1 MPIAKSDQLFQLI
14 KSLDKAEKRNF
25 KLYARRLD
33 SNKNPFFI
41 QVFDIIDKSRSSDDL
56 QILKKL
62 PDLTPAKLSNI
73 KRHLY
78 GQILTSLRLIHS
90 NKDPSI
96 QIREQ
101 IDHSQILY
109 GKGLYLQS
117 LKILDRARVLAQKA
131 NNDILLFEI
140 LEREKL
146 IESRHITRSRK
157 IKGKVEDLIDTSSEL
172 KQSISNASDLI
183 NLNLKIH
190 GLYIKKGHVRN
201 EMDMDFAKDYFFSNL
216 QWVSKSTSGF
226 FETVSLHQAYVW
238 YYYTSLDFPKCYKH
252 AKIWVDAFED
262 HPIMME
268 KDPDLY
274 LRGLHYLLTILFY
287 MDHKDGFRKYF
298 RKLIQFHE
306 SYQKEWN
313 ETTRMIYFIYGYNAR
328 INNHF
333 IKGEFQNVCDM
344 SNDIKKQILKFEGSL
359 DRHRQIT
366 FYYKLAWSF
375 IAIGDYNTAIDYINK
390 ITIVEMNKLRPEI
403 LCYARILLLIAH
415 FSIGNHLFVRNMI
428 PTVSRYFRMHNEN
441 NPVEAA
447 ILKFLKK
454 VTHNIELDI
463 DKELHILLDKVEDLF
478 ENPFYKRVFI
488 YFNFIHWIESM
499 IEGKTMEEIVSAEYS
514 AYLDEKLYK

>member
-78 GQILTSLRLIHS
+78 GQVLTSLRLIHS
-90 NKDPSI
+90 SKDPSI

-117 LKILDRARVLAQKA
+117 LKILDRAKTLAKKA
-131 NNDILLFEI
+131 NHDILLFEI

-157 IKGKVEDLIDTSSEL
+157 IKGKVENLIESSTEL
-172 KQSISNASDLI
+172 KQSISNASDLK

-201 EMDMDFAKDYFFSNL
+201 EMDQDFARDYFFSNL
-216 QWVSKSTSGF
+216 QWVSRSTSGF

-238 YYYTSLDFPKCYKH
+238 YYYTCLDFPMCYKH
-252 AKIWVDAFED
+252 AKIWVDSFED
-262 HPIMME
+262 LPIMKE

-274 LRGLHYLLTILFY
+274 MRGLHYLLTILFY

-298 RKLIQFHE
+298 RKLNLFFEQH
-306 SYQKEWN
+306 QKEWN
-313 ETTRMIYFIYGYNAR
+313 DTTRMIYFIYGYNAR

-333 IKGEFQNVCDM
+333 IKGEFRDVCDM
-344 SNDIKKQILKFEGSL
+344 ADNIEKQISIFEGSL

-375 IAIGDYNTAIDYINK
+375 MATGDFEKAIDYINK
-390 ITIVEMNKLRPEI
+390 ITIVEINKLRPEI
-403 LCYARILLLIAH
+403 LCYTRLLLLIAH
-415 FSIGNHLFVRNMI
+415 FSISNQMLVRNLI
-428 PTVSRYFRMHNEN
+428 PTVSRYFKMHQEN

-454 VTHNIELDI
+454 ATNNIELNI
-463 DKELHILLDKVEDLF
+463 ENELQLLLNKIKVLF
-478 ENPFYKRVFI
+478 DHPFHKRVFI
-488 YFNFIHWIESM
+488 YFNFIHWVESM
-499 IEGKTMEEIVSAEYS
+499 IQNKTMEEIVSEEYS
-514 AYLDEKLYK
+514 QYLDEKLYK